1 MQLPIPRS
9 SFLLILIK
17 IPLLLAFSLMP
28 SMVVRPFIELFFAI
42 YLITSH
48 LKYFLKGFMVLK
60 GKSTILF
67 LITSTPMLAKTRLS
81 IFRLLLIKSIVCSS
95 L

>member
-17 IPLLLAFSLMP
+17 ILLLLAFSLMP
-28 SMVVRPFIELFFAI
+28 SMVVRPFIGFFFAI

-48 LKYFLKGFMVLK
+48 LKYIFNGFMVQQYKPYYSLLPLLCWLK
-60 GKSTILF
+60 HGCLF
-67 LITSTPMLAKTRLS
+67 LGY
-81 IFRLLLIKSIVCSS
+81 C
-95 L
+95 